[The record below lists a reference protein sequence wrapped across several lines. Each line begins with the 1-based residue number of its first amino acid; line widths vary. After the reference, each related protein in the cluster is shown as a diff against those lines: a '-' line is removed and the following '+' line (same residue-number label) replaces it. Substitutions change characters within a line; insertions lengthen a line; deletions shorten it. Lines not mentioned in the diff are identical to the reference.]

1 MSLKSK
7 RLAEF
12 IKELIRKELKEM
24 SSTGGI
30 DGGEGPPK
38 TPYAFRDP
46 EDEEKDDDDLKLSTG
61 MSVVKENYWHY
72 RNDDTMSTKQKLAK
86 SMTEIRNKIVEIEHE
101 ILKRYI
107 QLTQNPVYTIRE
119 QLVNYYIKLFHNDSN
134 KLTGN
139 LDKLSVVLKISGI
152 WLTNKEHG
160 LTFRFI
166 IVDN

>member
-86 SMTEIRNKIVEIEHE
+86 SMTEIRNKIVEIEKLVKYNVK
-101 ILKRYI
+101 LKNEMKF
-107 QLTQNPVYTIRE
+107 QS
-119 QLVNYYIKLFHNDSN
+119 DSYMKRTKVALN
-134 KLTGN
+134 KISEKLTR
-139 LDKLSVVLKISGI
+139 
-152 WLTNKEHG
+152 HG
-160 LTFRFI
+160 TKVKDL
-166 IVDN
+166 V

>member
-1 MSLKSK
+1 
-7 RLAEF
+7 
-12 IKELIRKELKEM
+12 M

-86 SMTEIRNKIVEIEHE
+86 SMTEIRNKIVEIEKLVKYNVK
-101 ILKRYI
+101 LKNEMKF
-107 QLTQNPVYTIRE
+107 QS
-119 QLVNYYIKLFHNDSN
+119 DSYMKRTKVALN
-134 KLTGN
+134 KISEKLTRLGTKVKD
-139 LDKLSVVLKISGI
+139 LV
-152 WLTNKEHG
+152 
-160 LTFRFI
+160 
-166 IVDN
+166 